1 MSVESNVSKLHKQ
14 LGKFNKMM
22 KFVLFL
28 FIFFGIFKII
38 DHIMYFF
45 DISREIGYIY
55 FCWFT
60 ALFFLFVVLPI
71 QRSRLGVPSVSTN
84 KEVIVGSG
92 TSISDFNQ
100 IQKYQGLLNDT
111 SQGLLNDTSQ
121 GLLNA
126 STDKLNNK

>member
-1 MSVESNVSKLHKQ
+1 MSGESNVSKLYKQ

-84 KEVIVGSG
+84 KEVTVGSE
-92 TSISDFNQ
+92 TATYEIKSDVNQ
-100 IQKYQGLLNDT
+100 IQK

-121 GLLNA
+121 RLLNA
-126 STDKLNNK
+126 STDKLYK